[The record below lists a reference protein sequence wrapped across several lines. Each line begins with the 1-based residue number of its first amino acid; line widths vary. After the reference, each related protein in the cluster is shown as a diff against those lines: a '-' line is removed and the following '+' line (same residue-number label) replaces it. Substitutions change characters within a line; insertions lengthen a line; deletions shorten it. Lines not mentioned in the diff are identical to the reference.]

1 MRPHF
6 RFWGVS
12 LYLSFFTARALN
24 SRRHSRRLAF
34 PRLSTCALRKTIQ
47 PTPPRSIYRYLCQ
60 QEEKEGGG
68 SDGGC
73 ETTPLSRDNT
83 TLLEAAHGMCTPLP
97 WCSADQIVVRVGISV
112 EKSQQ
117 PSPPPPNLTKRGWRA
132 LHKGFYPPEP
142 GPPGLCDVRIHLLWM
157 SMQQQQQQKK
167 KKKEKEVGVAHTHTH
182 THANK

>member
-24 SRRHSRRLAF
+24 SRRHSRHLAF
-34 PRLSTCALRKTIQ
+34 PRLSTCTLRKTIQ

-60 QEEKEGGG
+60 QEKEEEGVG

-83 TLLEAAHGMCTPLP
+83 TRLEAAHGMCTPSPLVLRRSN
-97 WCSADQIVVRVGISV
+97 SAARWNIRRKVAAAL
-112 EKSQQ
+112 
-117 PSPPPPNLTKRGWRA
+117 SPPLLTSQSEAGEPYTKDSTRRS
-132 LHKGFYPPEP
+132 P
-142 GPPGLCDVRIHLLWM
+142 GPRVFVTCVFICFG
-157 SMQQQQQQKK
+157 
-167 KKKEKEVGVAHTHTH
+167 
-182 THANK
+182 